1 MKTGYATIVPVIK
14 KIQFTTG
21 KIHVILEDEK
31 EIILPMKRFPE
42 IQNLSSAQRSQ
53 YQILDG
59 IGIAFD
65 DLDETFHISQF
76 LGEENKMFD
85 APFSGA

>member
-1 MKTGYATIVPVIK
+1 MKTGYATIIPVIK
-14 KIQFTTG
+14 TVLFKTG
-21 KIHVILEDEK
+21 KIHVILEDGR
-31 EIILPMKRFPE
+31 EIIVPVSRFPE
-42 IQNLSSAQRSQ
+42 IQNLNSVQRSH

-59 IGIAFD
+59 IGIAFN

-85 APFSGA
+85 APFSRD